1 MVATIAYLDCF
12 SGISGDMLLGAFLG
26 AGLSLDTL
34 KDGLAGLPLTG
45 YQLGLEPF
53 QDKGIQGMRFDV
65 LVAQEEQPVRHLS
78 DIVALLS
85 ASGLSP
91 RVLNMALAVFGCLAE
106 AEAAVHGTTVEAVH
120 FHEVGAVDAIIDIC
134 GAAIAIEALAIT
146 QVYASPLPLTHG
158 EVKTAHGV
166 LPVPAPATMEILR
179 RVRAPWRPSTAQGE
193 LVTPTGAAIL
203 ATLARFETP
212 AIAISQVGY
221 GFGRK
226 QFDWP
231 NCLRLCLGEA
241 LGASSGN
248 TSTEVPDTDWVT
260 VIESNIDNMS
270 GEELGG
276 LMERMLAAGA
286 YDVSYIPLQMKK
298 NRPAVQVTIICA
310 LQEGDAM
317 ARLLLS
323 ESSTLGVRVQQVQRL
338 KAQRSSERVETP
350 FGPMLV
356 KVKRLGRRV
365 LSVAPEFEECRR
377 VAEEQHLPLGEV
389 YEIARQAID
398 MTIMSRENK

>member
-34 KDGLAGLPLTG
+34 KEKLADLPLTG
-45 YQLGLEPF
+45 YQLSFEPF
-53 QDKGIQGMRFDV
+53 EDKGIQGTRFDV
-65 LVAQEEQPVRHLS
+65 LLSEEEQPVRHLT

-85 ASGLSP
+85 ASALSQ
-91 RVLNMALAVFGCLAE
+91 RVKTMALAIFQCLAE
-106 AEAAVHGTTVEAVH
+106 AEATVHGTTVEAVH
-120 FHEVGAVDAIIDIC
+120 FHEVGAVDSIIDIC
-134 GAAIAIEALAIT
+134 GAAIAIEELGIT
-146 QVYASPLPLTHG
+146 QLYASPLPLSHG

-166 LPVPAPATMEILR
+166 LPVPAPATLEILR
-179 RVRAPWRPSTAQGE
+179 RVGAPWRPSTAQGE

-226 QFDWP
+226 RFDWP

-241 LGASSGN
+241 SGPSSGN
-248 TSTEVPDTDWVT
+248 TSAELPEMDWVT

-276 LMERMLAAGA
+276 LMERLMVAGA

-298 NRPAVQVTIICA
+298 NRPAVQITIICS
-310 LQEGDAM
+310 LQAGDAM
-317 ARLLLS
+317 ARLLLC
-323 ESSTLGVRVQQVQRL
+323 ESSTLGARVQQVQRL
-338 KAQRSSERVETP
+338 KAQRTGELVETP
-350 FGPMLV
+350 FGPMLT
-356 KVKRLGRRV
+356 KVKRLGTRI
-365 LSVAPEFEECRR
+365 LSAAPEYEECKR
-377 VAEEQHLPLGEV
+377 VAEEQHLPLNEV
-389 YEIARQAID
+389 YEVARQAIE
-398 MTIMSRENK
+398 MTIME